1 MKSNSVMKLDEG
13 DRTGN
18 GAVRGTGIAA
28 RLSGVSKTFGKG
40 NTLIQALRGVDL
52 DVRRGELLL
61 LVGPSGCGKT
71 TLLSVLAGI
80 LDATGGTIE
89 VFGERLDR
97 MNQAQKTAFRRMKIG
112 YIFQQF
118 QLIPTLT
125 AAENAAVPL
134 LISGAPYD
142 RALVRAR
149 RSLAEVGLEDRSGFY
164 PSALSGGQQQR
175 VATARALISDPALI
189 VCDEP
194 TASLDS
200 ESGRAVM
207 NMLRTT
213 ALKDGRAIVVVTHDN
228 RVFPF
233 GDRMATML
241 DGRITSIQNDP
252 RLCSREGGQHEK
264 RLDGTGGNGGIPV
277 LGILGVDFHGSAIGS
292 PASL

>member
-1 MKSNSVMKLDEG
+1 MKTSNVMKLIKAERG
-13 DRTGN
+13 GN
-18 GAVRGTGIAA
+18 GADPGSGIAA

-40 NTLIQALRGVDL
+40 NTLIHALQGVDL
-52 DVRRGELLL
+52 EVHSGELLL

-89 VFGERLDR
+89 VFGERLDL
-97 MNQAQKTAFRRMKIG
+97 MNQAQKTAFRRQKIG

-134 LISGAPYD
+134 LISGASYD
-142 RALVRAR
+142 RALANAR
-149 RSLAEVGLEDRSGFY
+149 RFLAEVGLEDRSGFY
-164 PSALSGGQQQR
+164 PAALSGGQQQR
-175 VATARALISDPALI
+175 VAIARALISDPALI

-200 ESGRAVM
+200 EAGRAVM
-207 NMLRTT
+207 NMLRMT

-241 DGRITSIQNDP
+241 DGRVTSILNDP
-252 RLCSREGGQHEK
+252 ALFAREGGQHEE

-277 LGILGVDFHGSAIGS
+277 LGILGVDFHGSTAGS